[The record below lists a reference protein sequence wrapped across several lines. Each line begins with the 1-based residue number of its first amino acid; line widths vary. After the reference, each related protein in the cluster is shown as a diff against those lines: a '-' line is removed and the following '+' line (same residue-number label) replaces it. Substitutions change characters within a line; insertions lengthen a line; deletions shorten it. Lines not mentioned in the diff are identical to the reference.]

1 MSRPNTQAGQW
12 PDRLPSTGTGHAGD
26 HENSLSAGQNRP
38 APDAPADGV
47 DNQGGIRRAG
57 LDYQREIGTEQDA

>member
-12 PDRLPSTGTGHAGD
+12 SDRLPSTGTGHAGD